1 MKTSILSAGI
11 LLLAAMPTAHADPA
25 HDRGDSPCFR
35 VTIQT
40 DRSNYSDVHQA
51 CDRNVSRTVQIGA
64 WNRAQTR
71 QTGQVNSNGVRQY
84 HFDISRYQ
92 GWRRHHRR

>member
-1 MKTSILSAGI
+1 MKASILSAGI
-11 LLLAAMPTAHADPA
+11 LLLAAMPHAHAGPA
-25 HDRGDSPCFR
+25 PDRPHTPCFR

-40 DRSNYSDVHQA
+40 DRVNESDVRQA
-51 CDRNVSRTVQIGA
+51 CDRNISRTVQIGA

-84 HFDISRYQ
+84 HFDMSRYT
-92 GWRRHHRR
+92 GWRRHRRR